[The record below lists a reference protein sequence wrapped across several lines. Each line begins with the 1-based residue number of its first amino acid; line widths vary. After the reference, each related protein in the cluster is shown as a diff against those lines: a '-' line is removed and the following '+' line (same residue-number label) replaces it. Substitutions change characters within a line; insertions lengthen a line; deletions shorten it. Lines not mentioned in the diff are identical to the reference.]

1 MPDPVRDNDCDM
13 VTGMD
18 RAEGATLR
26 DYLVVVWRRKWLVPL
41 LVDVAT
47 GCAYGLFVMPTK
59 TNAAAAQPI

>member
-1 MPDPVRDNDCDM
+1 
-13 VTGMD
+13 
-18 RAEGATLR
+18 
-26 DYLVVVWRRKWLVPL
+26 VPL

>member
-18 RAEGATLR
+18 RAEGRTLR
-26 DYLVVVWRRKWLVPL
+26 DYLVVWRRKWLVL
-41 LVDVAT
+41 LVVVVAT

>member
-1 MPDPVRDNDCDM
+1 MPDPVRDDDAFM
-13 VTGMD
+13 TTASD

-26 DYLVVVWRRKWLVPL
+26 DYLVVVWRRKWLVL
-41 LVDVAT
+41 LVVVAT